1 MRDIGNIITYNS
13 IATKF
18 QNKKN
23 ENKRK
28 KKQHKTKTKQN
39 KKQNHFTLSNLLWIA
54 AAFFPA
60 SSFSLL
66 YSLIW

>member
-28 KKQHKTKTKQN
+28 KKHKTKTKQN
-39 KKQNHFTLSNLLWIA
+39 KKQNHFTLSNLL
-54 AAFFPA
+54 
-60 SSFSLL
+60 
-66 YSLIW
+66 